1 MKYNIKLFYLNSKVN
16 KSEIIN
22 TFNLAFNENK
32 NLALANLLYILDIRN
47 GKGERRVFKTIFK
60 YLCNN
65 EEETALQLLPFIGE
79 LGRYD
84 YLLEGLNTPVE
95 KEITKLIKNRLKL
108 DLISKYPS
116 LLAKWLPSLRTHKK
130 NNTKAKKLVKL
141 LNMKEKEYRKLLSFL
156 RRKVYVVEK
165 FLSSKYYYKIDFKY
179 VPVKA
184 FFKYERVFKTKL
196 NSEYLNNIDKKAKRK
211 IIPRKHMTSTL
222 KKYINMLNK

>member
-1 MKYNIKLFYLNSKVN
+1 MKYNIKLFYLNSKAN

-47 GKGERRVFKTIFK
+47 GKGQRRVIKTIFK

-84 YLLEGLNTPVE
+84 YLLEGLNTPLE

-130 NNTKAKKLVKL
+130 NNTKAKRLVKL

-156 RRKVYVVEK
+156 RSKVYVVEK
-165 FLSSKYYYKIDFKY
+165 LLSTKDYYKIDFKY
-179 VPVKA
+179 VPAKA
-184 FFKYERVFKTKL
+184 FLKYERVFKTKL
-196 NSEYLNNIDKKAKRK
+196 YSEYLNNVDKKVERE
-211 IIPRKHMTSTL
+211 IIPRKYMTSTL
-222 KKYINMLNK
+222 RKYIYMLNK